1 MLAAEVRCAR
11 SNGFPVVMLHATPDN
26 EDGCEFSR
34 FFGDKPRHHPTCHA
48 RTSLWPSTFTSGAAC
63 ICTTLRL
70 VPCTVPHVRL
80 RACAPSAE
88 TTPQEL
94 IADGLYKA
102 LALAWYTD
110 PFRQVS
116 SEQVVSGKWCE

>member
-1 MLAAEVRCAR
+1 
-11 SNGFPVVMLHATPDN
+11 MLHATPDN

-34 FFGDKPRHHPTCHA
+34 FFGDEPRHHPTCHS
-48 RTSLWPSTFTSGAAC
+48 RTSLWPSPFASGAAF
-63 ICTTLRL
+63 IFPTLRL
-70 VPCTVPHVRL
+70 APVLDVRL
-80 RACAPSAE
+80 RALAPPAE

-116 SEQVVSGKWCE
+116 SQQVVRGKWCE

>member
-1 MLAAEVRCAR
+1 MSRQNR
-11 SNGFPVVMLHATPDN
+11 SVAL
-26 EDGCEFSR
+26 
-34 FFGDKPRHHPTCHA
+34 
-48 RTSLWPSTFTSGAAC
+48 
-63 ICTTLRL
+63 TLRL
-70 VPCTVPHVRL
+70 WRRLRIPHTLRLMPCTLPDVRL
-80 RACAPSAE
+80 RACALSAE

-116 SEQVVSGKWCE
+116 SQQVVRGKWCE

>member
-1 MLAAEVRCAR
+1 
-11 SNGFPVVMLHATPDN
+11 MLHATPDN

-34 FFGDKPRHHPTCHA
+34 FFGDEPRHPHMSRQILSVA
-48 RTSLWPSTFTSGAAC
+48 L
-63 ICTTLRL
+63 TLRL
-70 VPCTVPHVRL
+70 RRRLHIPQIPTLRVVPCTVLDVRP
-80 RACAPSAE
+80 RALAPPAE

-116 SEQVVSGKWCE
+116 SQQVVSGKWCE

>member
-1 MLAAEVRCAR
+1 M
-11 SNGFPVVMLHATPDN
+11 PD
-26 EDGCEFSR
+26 
-34 FFGDKPRHHPTCHA
+34 
-48 RTSLWPSTFTSGAAC
+48 
-63 ICTTLRL
+63 
-70 VPCTVPHVRL
+70 VRL

-88 TTPQEL
+88 TTPQDL

-116 SEQVVSGKWCE
+116 SQQVVCGKWCE

>member
-1 MLAAEVRCAR
+1 M
-11 SNGFPVVMLHATPDN
+11 
-26 EDGCEFSR
+26 
-34 FFGDKPRHHPTCHA
+34 
-48 RTSLWPSTFTSGAAC
+48 
-63 ICTTLRL
+63 
-70 VPCTVPHVRL
+70 PCTVLDVLNVRL
-80 RACAPSAE
+80 RAFAPPAE

-116 SEQVVSGKWCE
+116 SK

>member
-1 MLAAEVRCAR
+1 M
-11 SNGFPVVMLHATPDN
+11 PD
-26 EDGCEFSR
+26 
-34 FFGDKPRHHPTCHA
+34 
-48 RTSLWPSTFTSGAAC
+48 
-63 ICTTLRL
+63 
-70 VPCTVPHVRL
+70 VRL

-116 SEQVVSGKWCE
+116 SQQVVRGKWCE